1 MKKNGE
7 HKTEGD
13 GKVYIV
19 TTWSGKSGE
28 ESEEKKKMKKN
39 TYKIEVDEKVYLK
52 LKEIVDKVTS
62 DPTNYDPYYS
72 MSDLIWDMYRIT
84 DEVLRND

>member
-52 LKEIVDKVTS
+52 LKSIQGRWNCDPMDQFYSKS
-62 DPTNYDPYYS
+62 DV
-72 MSDLIWDMYRIT
+72 IWELYKT
-84 DEVLRND
+84 VHVLLGID